1 MERPVLDCWIP
12 YDEKTKVA
20 EGRYLATYRV
30 IGAGQDQKICVGFLW
45 WETRTVGNFFSSQP
59 KIKTGWF
66 CLNGGFEIKVI
77 AWCLPPAPYK
87 PR

>member
-12 YDEKTKVA
+12 YDEKTKVV
-20 EGRYLATYRV
+20 EGRYLATYTAR
-30 IGAGQDQKICVGFLW
+30 GQLCVGFLW
-45 WETRTVGNFFSSQP
+45 WETRTIGNFFSSQP

-66 CLNGGFEIKVI
+66 CLNGGVEIEVI